1 MLLDSN
7 AIIYSIKPE
16 SDALRQLIAEHNP
29 AVSAV
34 SYVEVLGYHQ
44 LTASDKEDF
53 LEFFKTARII
63 SVSQPVLEK
72 AVALRQ
78 QRKMSLGD
86 SIIAATALLNDLTLV
101 TANVSDFRWIDNIK
115 LMNPL
120 TELESSGI

>member
-7 AIIYSIKPE
+7 AIIYYVKPE
-16 SDALRQLIAEHNP
+16 FDTLRQLIAEQNP
-29 AVSAV
+29 AVSAI
-34 SYVEVLGYHQ
+34 SYVEVLGYHK

-53 LEFFKTARII
+53 IEFFGTALII
-63 SVSQPVLEK
+63 SVSQPVLEQ

-78 QRKMSLGD
+78 QRRMSLGD

-101 TANVSDFRWIDNIK
+101 TANVTDFHWIDNIK

-120 TELESSGI
+120 TEL

>member
-29 AVSAV
+29 SVSAV

-44 LTASDKEDF
+44 LTVSDREDF
-53 LEFFKTARII
+53 IEFFKTAQII
-63 SVSQPVLEK
+63 SVSQPVLDQ

-78 QRKMSLGD
+78 QRKISLGD

-115 LMNPL
+115 LKNPL
-120 TELESSGI
+120 TEL

>member
-7 AIIYSIKPE
+7 AIIYSVKPE
-16 SDALRQLIAEHNP
+16 FDALRQLIAEHNP
-29 AVSAV
+29 SVSGV

-44 LTASDKEDF
+44 LTASDREDF
-53 LEFFKTARII
+53 IEFFKTAQII
-63 SVSQPVLEK
+63 SVSQPVLEQ

-115 LMNPL
+115 LKNPL
-120 TELESSGI
+120 TEL

>member
-29 AVSAV
+29 SVSAV

-44 LTASDKEDF
+44 LTVSDREDF
-53 LEFFKTARII
+53 IEFFETARII
-63 SVSQPVLEK
+63 SVSQAVLEQ

-86 SIIAATALLNDLTLV
+86 SIIAATALLNGLTLV
-101 TANVSDFRWIDNIK
+101 TANIADFRWIDNIN

-120 TELESSGI
+120 TDV

>member
-29 AVSAV
+29 SVSAV

-44 LTASDKEDF
+44 LTASDKDDF
-53 LEFFKTARII
+53 IEFFKTARII
-63 SVSQPVLEK
+63 SVSQPVLEQ
-72 AVALRQ
+72 AVTLRQ

-86 SIIAATALLNDLTLV
+86 SIIAATALINDFTLV
-101 TANVSDFRWIDNIK
+101 TANISDFRWIDNIK

-120 TELESSGI
+120 TKL

>member
-7 AIIYSIKPE
+7 AIIYSVKPE
-16 SDALRQLIAEHNP
+16 FDTLRQLIAEQNP
-29 AVSAV
+29 AVSAI
-34 SYVEVLGYHQ
+34 SYVEVLGYHK

-53 LEFFKTARII
+53 IEFFGIALII
-63 SVSQPVLEK
+63 SVSQPVLEQ

-78 QRKMSLGD
+78 QRRMSLGD

-101 TANVSDFRWIDNIK
+101 TANVTDFHWIDNIK

-120 TELESSGI
+120 TEL

>member
-29 AVSAV
+29 SVSAV

-53 LEFFKTARII
+53 IEFFKTARII
-63 SVSQPVLEK
+63 SVSQPVLEQ
-72 AVALRQ
+72 AVTLRQ

-86 SIIAATALLNDLTLV
+86 SLIAATALLNDLTLV
-101 TANVSDFRWIDNIK
+101 TANISDFRWIDNIK
-115 LMNPL
+115 LKNPL
-120 TELESSGI
+120 TEL

>member
-44 LTASDKEDF
+44 LTASDKKDF

-115 LMNPL
+115 LKNPL
-120 TELESSGI
+120 TEL

>member
-7 AIIYSIKPE
+7 AIIYSVKPE
-16 SDALRQLIAEHNP
+16 SDPLRQLIAEHNP
-29 AVSAV
+29 SVSAI

-53 LEFFKTARII
+53 IDFFKTAKII

-78 QRKMSLGD
+78 QRRMSLGD
-86 SIIAATALLNDLTLV
+86 SIIAATALLNDFTLV
-101 TANVSDFRWIDNIK
+101 TANIADFRWIDNIK
-115 LMNPL
+115 LKNPL
-120 TELESSGI
+120 TEL

>member
-7 AIIYSIKPE
+7 AIIYSVKPE
-16 SDALRQLIAEHNP
+16 FDALRQLIAKNNP
-29 AVSAV
+29 AVSAI
-34 SYVEVLGYHQ
+34 SYVEVLGYHR

-53 LEFFKTARII
+53 IDFFGTAQII
-63 SVSQPVLEK
+63 SVSQPVLEQ

-101 TANVSDFRWIDNIK
+101 TANIADFRWIDNIE

-120 TELESSGI
+120 TEL

>member
-29 AVSAV
+29 SVSAV

-53 LEFFKTARII
+53 IEFFKTAQII
-63 SVSQPVLEK
+63 AVSQPVLEQ
-72 AVALRQ
+72 AVTLRQ

-101 TANVSDFRWIDNIK
+101 TANISDFRWIDNIK
-115 LMNPL
+115 LKNPL
-120 TELESSGI
+120 

>member
-7 AIIYSIKPE
+7 AIIYSVKPE
-16 SDALRQLIAEHNP
+16 FDTLRQLIAEQNP
-29 AVSAV
+29 AVSAI
-34 SYVEVLGYHQ
+34 SYVEVLGYHK

-53 LEFFKTARII
+53 IEFFGTALII
-63 SVSQPVLEK
+63 SVSQPVLEQ

-78 QRKMSLGD
+78 QRRMSLGD

-101 TANVSDFRWIDNIK
+101 TANVTDFHWIDNIK

-120 TELESSGI
+120 TEL

>member
-7 AIIYSIKPE
+7 AIIYSVKPE
-16 SDALRQLIAEHNP
+16 FDTLRQLIAEQNP
-29 AVSAV
+29 AVSAI
-34 SYVEVLGYHQ
+34 SYVEVLGYHK

-53 LEFFKTARII
+53 IEFFRTALII
-63 SVSQPVLEK
+63 SVSQPVLEQ

-78 QRKMSLGD
+78 QRRMSLGD

-101 TANVSDFRWIDNIK
+101 TANVTDFHWIDNIK

-120 TELESSGI
+120 TEL

>member
-7 AIIYSIKPE
+7 AIIYSVKPE
-16 SDALRQLIAEHNP
+16 CGALRQLIAKQDP
-29 AVSAV
+29 AVSAI
-34 SYVEVLGYHQ
+34 SYLEVLGYHK

-53 LEFFKTARII
+53 IEFFGTAQII
-63 SVSQPVLEK
+63 PVSEAVLEQ

-101 TANVSDFRWIDNIK
+101 TANISDFQWIDNIK

-120 TELESSGI
+120 TEL

>member
-7 AIIYSIKPE
+7 AIIYSVKPE
-16 SDALRQLIAEHNP
+16 FDTLRRFIAEQNP
-29 AVSAV
+29 SVSAI

-44 LTASDKEDF
+44 LTEPDKDDF
-53 LEFFKTARII
+53 VEFFDTARIVPVTQ
-63 SVSQPVLEK
+63 SVLIQ

-86 SIIAATALLNDLTLV
+86 AIIAATALLNELTLV
-101 TANVSDFRWIDNIK
+101 TANVSDFRWVEDIK

-120 TELESSGI
+120 TEL

>member
-101 TANVSDFRWIDNIK
+101 TANVSDFSWIDNIK

-120 TELESSGI
+120 TEL

>member
-16 SDALRQLIAEHNP
+16 SDTLRQLIAEHNP
-29 AVSAV
+29 SVSAV

-53 LEFFKTARII
+53 VEFFKTARII
-63 SVSQPVLEK
+63 SVSQPVLEQ
-72 AVALRQ
+72 AVTLRQ

-101 TANVSDFRWIDNIK
+101 TANISDFRWIDNIK
-115 LMNPL
+115 LKNPL
-120 TELESSGI
+120 TEL

>member
-7 AIIYSIKPE
+7 AIIYSVKPE
-16 SDALRQLIAEHNP
+16 SDPLRQLIAEHNP
-29 AVSAV
+29 SVSAI

-53 LEFFKTARII
+53 IDFFKTAKII
-63 SVSQPVLEK
+63 SVSQPMLEK

-78 QRKMSLGD
+78 QRRMSLGD

-101 TANVSDFRWIDNIK
+101 TANIADFHWIDNIK
-115 LMNPL
+115 LKNQL
-120 TELESSGI
+120 TEL